1 MVHEH
6 LEKYGMIGAA
16 NAVSLPE
23 LSRRLTVKQTTL
35 KRIIRAERIGGA
47 LICSNACG
55 YFMPESRAEIAQC
68 YDMMRKAAICRL
80 ETMKPF
86 RAALRQQDGQMKL
99 FED

>member
-23 LSRRLTVKQTTL
+23 LSRRLTVK
-35 KRIIRAERIGGA
+35 AERISGA